1 MYSLNIKLILFCLYW
16 YHLVLCDCLRWTS
29 ELPHHFLDLLDQLP
43 ILQLLLTEWVL
54 VRLLVVKRLNH
65 EFILVF
71 NPWLGQF

>member
-1 MYSLNIKLILFCLYW
+1 MYSLNIKLILFCLDW
-16 YHLVLCDCLRWTS
+16 YHVVLCDCLRWTS

-65 EFILVF
+65 EVILVVISR
-71 NPWLGQF
+71 LGQF